1 MMLRLL
7 KEHRVE
13 LGIPATD
20 VQFDSTIART
30 LRNLHSSVDLDLVLT
45 DQRLLVVDKL
55 AAAPVV
61 LWECERRFV
70 AATKVT
76 SGIGY
81 AGRPLWEHERFV
93 TEVHS
98 PLVAGRDARYHR
110 WHWTAVAPG
119 DELTVPA
126 GVPVIVEG
134 VHTMDDAVQVPWDVR
149 VWVDVD
155 RELRLDR
162 ARAREG
168 GARWV
173 CWSANWMPREDAYVS
188 EQQPSARADLV
199 VDGDSAPR

>member
-1 MMLRLL
+1 M
-7 KEHRVE
+7 
-13 LGIPATD
+13 IPFSEATR
-20 VQFDSTIART
+20 TIAR
-30 LRNLHSSVDLDLVLT
+30 LLADRVPPGRAGFVAVDGQSCAGKT
-45 DQRLLVVDKL
+45 TF
-55 AAAPVV
+55 AAALAEALPGAVV
-61 LWECERRFV
+61 VHGVDMSR
-70 AATKVT
+70 
-76 SGIGY
+76 SG
-81 AGRPLWEHERFV
+81 RLLWEHERFV

-168 GARWV
+168 GARWA

-188 EQQPSARADLV
+188 EQQLSARSVRL
-199 VDGDSAPR
+199 VDGDSRPR